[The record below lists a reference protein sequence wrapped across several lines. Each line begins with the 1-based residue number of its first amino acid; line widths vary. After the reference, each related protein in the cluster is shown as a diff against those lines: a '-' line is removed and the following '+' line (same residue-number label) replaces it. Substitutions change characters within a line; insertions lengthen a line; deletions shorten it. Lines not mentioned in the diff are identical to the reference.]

1 MFGVGGACKRIH
13 CPLLHLAKVRGLA
26 ASALT
31 PWGPEKSWVPLHTIA
46 STRIPV
52 VVLLAPEERGR
63 EKG

>member
-13 CPLLHLAKVRGLA
+13 CPLLHLAKVWGLA
-26 ASALT
+26 ALALT
-31 PWGPEKSWVPLHTIA
+31 PWGLEKSRVPLRTIA

-52 VVLLAPEERGR
+52 VVLLALEERGR